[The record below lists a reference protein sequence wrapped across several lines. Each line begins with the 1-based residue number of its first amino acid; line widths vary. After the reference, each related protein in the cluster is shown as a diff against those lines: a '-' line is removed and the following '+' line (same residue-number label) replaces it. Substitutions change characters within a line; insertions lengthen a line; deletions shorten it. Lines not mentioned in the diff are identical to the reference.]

1 MPDKNIR
8 AFCGKPMIA
17 HSIERARA
25 SGLFDVVSVS
35 TDSSRI
41 AEVALAQGAEVP
53 FLRAAKLANDQCGI
67 ASVIADS
74 LVRYRNAGS
83 VFKYACCLLA
93 TAPLITEVDLQNG
106 LQLLRQT
113 GARMCLP
120 VTTFPYC
127 IFRALQG
134 DATGRVR
141 MVWPENLRRNSQEF
155 PEAFH
160 DAGAFYW
167 FDVERFL
174 ENPEDFFADAVPLF
188 LPRDRVQDIDTLEDW
203 KVAEQLYLLKHSSS
217 AHE

>member
-8 AFCGKPMIA
+8 PFCGQPMLA
-17 HSIERARA
+17 HSINRARA

-35 TDSSRI
+35 TDSIRI
-41 AEVALAQGAEVP
+41 AEVALAYGAEVP
-53 FLRAAKLANDQCGI
+53 FLRGAELSDDQCGI

-74 LVRYRNAGS
+74 LARYRSAGR
-83 VFKYACCLLA
+83 VFRYACCLLA
-93 TAPLITEVDLQNG
+93 TAPLITEGDLQKG
-106 LQLLRQT
+106 LHLLQQT

-120 VTTFPYC
+120 VSTFPYC
-127 IFRALQG
+127 IFRALQA
-134 DATGRVR
+134 DASGRVR

-174 ENPEDFFADAVPLF
+174 ENPEDIFADAVPLF
-188 LPRDRVQDIDTLEDW
+188 LPRDSVQDIDTPEDW
-203 KVAEQLYLLKHSSS
+203 DFAERLYFLKHQVSVD
-217 AHE
+217 E